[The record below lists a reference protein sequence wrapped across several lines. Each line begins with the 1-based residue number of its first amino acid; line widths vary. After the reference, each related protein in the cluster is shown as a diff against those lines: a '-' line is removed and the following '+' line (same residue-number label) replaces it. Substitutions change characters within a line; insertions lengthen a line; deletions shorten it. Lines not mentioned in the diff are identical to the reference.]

1 MSVIKRSDP
10 LITKAYLRSDE
21 AGCYHNSSLLASLRD
36 IGSRQGIEIVR
47 YDYSEPQYGK
57 DMCDRILCPMKA
69 AVRRYCNEGHD
80 IVTAQDMQ
88 IALKERPVRGTTAA
102 VFSLTEESRTLKI
115 KKIPNYSSLHNFEF
129 TPDGLRMWKAY
140 NIGIG
145 KLISWDAIVLC
156 PQQATCLTEEKPFF
170 TISTREM
177 NRATTQKGRMDEDSD
192 SFECPNPQCSEE
204 FHSRSELETHLN
216 VIAHHSPVGT
226 VQRSLYDQLRID
238 WVQRFRAFR
247 WTRRD
252 SLALIVK
259 LKLQP
264 QRGINSFKWAGHFTS
279 LEVDKRAFLTTSA
292 SIYKKSLI
300 LAKKLGERKIPPK

>member
-1 MSVIKRSDP
+1 MSLPGKESVVARKGEKLEVSSYAYLFNSCSQDWFTVLSILENLMSVIKRSDP

-115 KKIPNYSSLHNFEF
+115 KKIPNYTSLHNFAF

-145 KLISWDAIVLC
+145 KLISWDTIVLF
-156 PQQATCLTEEKPFF
+156 PQEPTCLAEEKPFF

-177 NRATTQKGRMDEDSD
+177 NRATTQ
-192 SFECPNPQCSEE
+192 
-204 FHSRSELETHLN
+204 
-216 VIAHHSPVGT
+216 
-226 VQRSLYDQLRID
+226 
-238 WVQRFRAFR
+238 
-247 WTRRD
+247 
-252 SLALIVK
+252 
-259 LKLQP
+259 
-264 QRGINSFKWAGHFTS
+264 
-279 LEVDKRAFLTTSA
+279 
-292 SIYKKSLI
+292 
-300 LAKKLGERKIPPK
+300 